1 MVKPGQ
7 IDVIKQGKR
16 PPEEFNPDKLHNSII
31 ATCLSVRTPE
41 GQAQDIAKTV
51 TLGVMNWCETHP
63 EITSADIR
71 RQAQRIIKTLHP
83 DAAYLYK
90 NYKTII

>member
-7 IDVIKQGKR
+7 INVIKRRKR
-16 PPEEFNPDKLHNSII
+16 PPEEFSPDKLHDSIV

-41 GQAQDIAKTV
+41 GQSQDIAKTI
-51 TLGVMNWCETHP
+51 TLGVMNWCETRP

-71 RQAQRIIKTLHP
+71 RQAQRIMKDLHP
-83 DAAYLYK
+83 DAAYLYEH
-90 NYKTII
+90 YKTII

>member
-16 PPEEFNPDKLHNSII
+16 PPEEFSPDKLHNSII

-41 GQAQDIAKTV
+41 GQAQDIAKTDRKS
-51 TLGVMNWCETHP
+51 TRLNSSH
-63 EITSADIR
+63 R
-71 RQAQRIIKTLHP
+71 L
-83 DAAYLYK
+83 
-90 NYKTII
+90 

>member
-1 MVKPGQ
+1 MAVATRV
-7 IDVIKQGKR
+7 DVIKRGKR
-16 PPEEFNPDKLHNSII
+16 PPEEFSPDKLHNSIF

-51 TLGVMNWCETHP
+51 TLGVMNWCETRP

-71 RQAQRIIKTLHP
+71 RQAQRIMKDLHP

>member
-1 MVKPGQ
+1 MVRSEQ
-7 IDVIKQGKR
+7 IYVTKQGKR
-16 PPEEFNPDKLHNSII
+16 PPEEFSPDKLHNSIF
-31 ATCLSVRTPE
+31 AACLCVRTPE

-51 TLGVMNWCETHP
+51 TLGVMNWCETRP

-71 RQAQRIIKTLHP
+71 RQAQRIMKDLHP

>member
-16 PPEEFNPDKLHNSII
+16 PPEEFSPDKLHNSII

-51 TLGVMNWCETHP
+51 TLGVMN
-63 EITSADIR
+63 
-71 RQAQRIIKTLHP
+71 
-83 DAAYLYK
+83 
-90 NYKTII
+90 

>member
-16 PPEEFNPDKLHNSII
+16 PPEEFSPDKLHNSII

-51 TLGVMNWCETHP
+51 TLGVMNRSE
-63 EITSADIR
+63 ER
-71 RQAQRIIKTLHP
+71 RVGKEWR
-83 DAAYLYK
+83 YRGSEEG
-90 NYKTII
+90 